1 MLNAATVAHEPDS
14 ALYIDNEDDYLI
26 HYRHVLNS
34 LQGLVTPKAIVV
46 FEVFRDN
53 ADGVVKLMREA
64 GLKDV
69 EIGTDANGCFRTAGG
84 IVPY

>member
-1 MLNAATVAHEPDS
+1 MLNAASVAHEPDS

-34 LQGLVTPKAIVV
+34 LQGLVSPKAVVV

-53 ADGVVKLMREA
+53 ADGVVSRAPQAAVWRQPKQ
-64 GLKDV
+64 
-69 EIGTDANGCFRTAGG
+69 GG
-84 IVPY
+84 RFSRPT